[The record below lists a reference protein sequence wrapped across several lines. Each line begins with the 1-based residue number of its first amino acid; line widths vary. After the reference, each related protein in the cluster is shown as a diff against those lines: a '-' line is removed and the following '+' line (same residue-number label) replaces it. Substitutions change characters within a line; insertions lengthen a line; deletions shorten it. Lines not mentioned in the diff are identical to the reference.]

1 MATSTLGSGTLV
13 LAGTTSGTT
22 TVTATAVAGTTTLTL
37 PAATDTLVGKATTD
51 TLTNKTLTS
60 PTLTGVATFA
70 AGTAAAPA
78 ITTTGDTNTGIWFP
92 AADTIAFTEG
102 GVESMRIDASGNL
115 GLGVTPSAWSSASRP
130 ALQLPNGAAFFSR
143 SAATA
148 LSQNVFYNSIDDSAY
163 IANGFAT
170 LYYQTSGQHQW
181 YTAPSNSS
189 GAGATP
195 ISFTQAMTLDAS
207 GNLGIGTT
215 TPNASYRLDIAGNS
229 GIRVSGGTVGS
240 VAIRS
245 ASGYSNF
252 VNFNESTVADRGVIG
267 FGAGSGSM
275 QFRVNGAYDLTTG
288 TRAMDIDS
296 SGNLLVGATS
306 LLSSERLLVQK
317 SNANAY
323 VVAFNNSNNASG
335 DQSIYSR
342 LGTNANNTS
351 SYHFI
356 ANIGNTTDKLYIFGN
371 GNVVNSNNSY
381 GTLSDIKLKENIV
394 DTTAKLA
401 DVMQLKVRN
410 FNLKTEPNNKQI
422 GFIAQELET
431 IFPALIDNTASP
443 NDKDNVIKSI
453 KTSVLIPILVKAIQ
467 EQQALI
473 TTLTARITALE
484 GA

>member
-207 GNLGIGTT
+207 GNLGIGTSLPNSRLQVSNSTVSTNAIAQFTNGT
-215 TPNASYRLDIAGNS
+215 TGTSAGNGLYVGIDSTNEATVFNFHNSPIKFGTNGTERARFNTTGAFVFAGGTTTADGIGITFPATQSASANANTLDDYEEGTFTPTIGGSSTDPSAIVYGTQS
-229 GIRVSGGTVGS
+229 GGYTKIGNVVYIRFRVGFSFTVATGSGSLQIRGLPFTSASGVVHPKSTPQQDNITYTGFTYLEMGANDNATSVGLAKNRSGNTANGVAIGDCASGGTDING
-240 VAIRS
+240 
-245 ASGYSNF
+245 GFFYF
-252 VNFNESTVADRGVIG
+252 V
-267 FGAGSGSM
+267 
-275 QFRVNGAYDLTTG
+275 
-288 TRAMDIDS
+288 
-296 SGNLLVGATS
+296 
-306 LLSSERLLVQK
+306 
-317 SNANAY
+317 
-323 VVAFNNSNNASG
+323 
-335 DQSIYSR
+335 
-342 LGTNANNTS
+342 
-351 SYHFI
+351 
-356 ANIGNTTDKLYIFGN
+356 
-371 GNVVNSNNSY
+371 
-381 GTLSDIKLKENIV
+381 
-394 DTTAKLA
+394 
-401 DVMQLKVRN
+401 
-410 FNLKTEPNNKQI
+410 
-422 GFIAQELET
+422 
-431 IFPALIDNTASP
+431 
-443 NDKDNVIKSI
+443 
-453 KTSVLIPILVKAIQ
+453 
-467 EQQALI
+467 
-473 TTLTARITALE
+473 
-484 GA
+484 